1 LSCSIQNRQQHVRVS
16 SPRLR
21 RIAARTL
28 AAVGRLDRDVHVTV
42 VDDRAMRRLNHC
54 YLGAR
59 RATDVLAFN
68 LETAGPSR
76 LLGTVIISGET
87 AARQAN
93 RLRVPAALELDLLLI
108 HGVLHLAGYDDHAP
122 RAARLMHE
130 REREILSASR
140 QAPIPERLWT
150 DLLDPVPRDRMAA
163 RSHRARPRRPR

>member
-1 LSCSIQNRQQHVRVS
+1 MSCSIQNRQRHVRVI

-21 RIAARTL
+21 RLATRTL
-28 AAVGRLDRDVHVTV
+28 AVVGRPDRDVHVTV
-42 VDDRAMRRLNHC
+42 VDDRAIRRLNRC
-54 YLGAR
+54 YLGER

-68 LETAGPSR
+68 LETVGPSR

-87 AARQAN
+87 AVRQAN
-93 RLRVPAALELDLLLI
+93 RLRVPATLELDLLLI

-140 QAPIPERLWT
+140 RAPIPERLWT
-150 DLLDPVPRDRMAA
+150 DLLDPVPRDGIVA
-163 RSHRARPRRPR
+163 HRARTRRPR

>member
-21 RIAARTL
+21 RIAARAL
-28 AAVGRLDRDVHVTV
+28 AAVGRSDRDVHVTV
-42 VDDRAMRRLNHC
+42 VDDRAIRQLNHC

-68 LETAGPSR
+68 LEAVGPSR

-87 AARQAN
+87 AARQAKC
-93 RLRVPAALELDLLLI
+93 LRVPAALELDLLLI

-122 RAARLMHE
+122 RAARRMHE

-140 QAPIPERLWT
+140 PVPIPERLWT
-150 DLLDPVPRDRMAA
+150 DLLDPVPRDRVVA
-163 RSHRARPRRPR
+163 RRARPRRTR

>member
-1 LSCSIQNRQQHVRVS
+1 LSCSIQNRQRHVRVS

-28 AAVGRLDRDVHVTV
+28 AAVGRPDRDVHVTV
-42 VDDRAMRRLNHC
+42 VDDRAIRRLNHS
-54 YLGAR
+54 YLGER

-76 LLGTVIISGET
+76 LLGAVIISGET

-108 HGVLHLAGYDDHAP
+108 HGVLHLAGYDDHGP

-140 QAPIPERLWT
+140 QRRLPERFWT
-150 DLLDPVPRDRMAA
+150 DLLDPAPRDRIAA
-163 RSHRARPRRPR
+163 RPHRPRPRRPR